1 MRARGG
7 EEEEE
12 DEQEEGLWAC
22 QAREGALIWYYEG
35 QTVVN
40 LGSVQEPPTV
50 TVIQLV
56 LAQTVALFLE
66 NKESIWMKTGSR

>member
-1 MRARGG
+1 MRGRGG

-12 DEQEEGLWAC
+12 DEQEKGLWAC

-35 QTVVN
+35 QFVVT

-50 TVIQLV
+50 SDSACPNPDSHT
-56 LAQTVALFLE
+56 F
-66 NKESIWMKTGSR
+66 S